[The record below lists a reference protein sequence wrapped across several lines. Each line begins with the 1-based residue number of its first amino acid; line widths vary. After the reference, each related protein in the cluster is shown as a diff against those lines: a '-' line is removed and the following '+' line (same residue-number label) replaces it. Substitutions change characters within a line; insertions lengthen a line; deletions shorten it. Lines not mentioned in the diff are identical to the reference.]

1 MKNSEKL
8 HIEAQ
13 KEDNDLAYLGKMQQ
27 VLREKRLE
35 KWDDWKDKILLS
47 PFVIG
52 YEENISQ
59 GKITMTIST
68 DKLEEQTIDFFPKAN
83 KVLIRKRNEWNK
95 MGLKWLITNLIPKE
109 DEKEKF
115 TLPRA

>member
-13 KEDNDLAYLGKMQQ
+13 KEDNDLVYLGKMTQ

-35 KWDDWKDKILLS
+35 KWDDWKREILLS
-47 PFVIG
+47 PFVIE
-52 YEENISQ
+52 YEENVGQ

-68 DKLEEQTIDFFPKAN
+68 NTLEEQTIDFFPKAN

-95 MGLKWLITNLIPKE
+95 MGLKWLINNLIVKE
-109 DEKEKF
+109 DAKKV
-115 TLPRA
+115 